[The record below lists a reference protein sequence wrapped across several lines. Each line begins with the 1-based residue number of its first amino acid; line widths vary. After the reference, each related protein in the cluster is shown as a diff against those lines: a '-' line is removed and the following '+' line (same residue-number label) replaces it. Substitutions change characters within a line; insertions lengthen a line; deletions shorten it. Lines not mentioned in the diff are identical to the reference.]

1 MTFGLTVVYGCRGLM
16 PTDCSA
22 VCAALYNSGCLRI
35 PRAVTGRLT
44 NPAGGVRSPEALVDA
59 TCDYARVFSAGTLG
73 SHRIARSSSCSM
85 NLRVAIVTQ
94 SWLFRGGD
102 VDPQRPPGASALH
115 HVRVAASQLE
125 CRRGGGRCVPAGAD

>member
-59 TCDYARVFSAGTLG
+59 TCDYARVFSAGTIG
-73 SHRIARSSSCSM
+73 SHRIARKQQLLNEPARRYCYSE
-85 NLRVAIVTQ
+85 L
-94 SWLFRGGD
+94 
-102 VDPQRPPGASALH
+102 ALPW
-115 HVRVAASQLE
+115 R
-125 CRRGGGRCVPAGAD
+125 